1 MPVQTDV
8 VSQVM
13 SLPVADRAALA
24 HRLILSLE
32 EERPQAV
39 TEAGLEQTLLA
50 RQQRVRSG
58 NYKAYDADETL
69 ERIQRALTKSE
80 IIHIALP

>member
-1 MPVQTDV
+1 MPELSEV

-13 SLPVADRAALA
+13 SLPVTDRAALA

-32 EERPQAV
+32 EERPRAV
-39 TEAGLEQTLLA
+39 TEEDLEQTLLA

-58 NYKAYDADETL
+58 NYKAYDADDTL
-69 ERIQRALTKSE
+69 ERIQRELTKGDE
-80 IIHIALP
+80 P

>member
-1 MPVQTDV
+1 
-8 VSQVM
+8 M

-32 EERPQAV
+32 EERPRVA
-39 TEAGLEQTLLA
+39 TEPGLEQTLLA

-69 ERIQRALTKSE
+69 ERIQRALAEGDRT
-80 IIHIALP
+80 

>member
-8 VSQVM
+8 VTQVM

-32 EERPQAV
+32 EERPKAV
-39 TEAGLEQTLLA
+39 TEPDLEQTLLA

-58 NYKAYDADETL
+58 NYKAYDAEETL
-69 ERIQRALTKSE
+69 ERIDRALTE
-80 IIHIALP
+80 GDRP

>member
-1 MPVQTDV
+1 MPVQTEV
-8 VSQVM
+8 VSQLM

-32 EERPQAV
+32 EERPKTV
-39 TEAGLEQTLLA
+39 TELDLEQILSA

-58 NYKAYDADETL
+58 NYTAYDADETL
-69 ERIQRALTKSE
+69 ERIQRALTEGDRS
-80 IIHIALP
+80 

>member
-1 MPVQTDV
+1 MSELSEV

-13 SLPVADRAALA
+13 SLPVTDRAALA

-32 EERPQAV
+32 EERPEIE
-39 TEAGLEQTLLA
+39 TEPDLEQTLLA

-69 ERIQRALTKSE
+69 ERIDRALAE
-80 IIHIALP
+80 GDRP

>member
-1 MPVQTDV
+1 MPVQTEV
-8 VSQVM
+8 VSQLM

-32 EERPQAV
+32 EERPKTV
-39 TEAGLEQTLLA
+39 TEPDLEQTLLA

-58 NYKAYDADETL
+58 NYKAYDADDTL
-69 ERIQRALTKSE
+69 ERIQRELTKGDE
-80 IIHIALP
+80 P